1 MPNSAPGNG
10 LAPALV
16 GSAYRMIDHT
26 YEVVIVGAGGAG
38 LRATLGAVEAGL
50 RTACLTK
57 VLPTRSHTVAAKG
70 GIAASLGNQGPDDR
84 RWHMYDT
91 VNRPVRT
98 RTLTSDVQYF
108 PPQEQIR

>member
-38 LRATLGAVEAGL
+38 LRATLGAVEAG
-50 RTACLTK
+50 A
-57 VLPTRSHTVAAKG
+57 
-70 GIAASLGNQGPDDR
+70 
-84 RWHMYDT
+84 
-91 VNRPVRT
+91 
-98 RTLTSDVQYF
+98 
-108 PPQEQIR
+108 